1 MGAKYTEAQARAFD
15 AYEARTFKKI
25 LFRFRLD
32 QDADIIEDYNKALE
46 SGMKKNEWFREIY
59 EKKFL
64 NLTTDK
70 VRRSMERCGVDQQTI
85 SRVMDELTKE
95 AG

>member
-32 QDADIIEDYNKALE
+32 QDADIIEDYNAALA

-85 SRVMDELTKE
+85 SKVMDELTKE